1 MIMEELIGYIVE
13 SLTVNSDFEIAI
25 SEKDRLITITLSPD
39 DIGRVIGRGG
49 KTAKAIRL
57 IVKAAAAKRNKRYD
71 VEIRERDEASDRE
84 DN

>member
-1 MIMEELIGYIVE
+1 MQELVSYIVE
-13 SLTVNSDFEIAI
+13 SLTGNSDFQVAI
-25 SEKDRLITITLSPD
+25 NEEDRLITITLSSE

-71 VEIRERDEASDRE
+71 VEIREVNEDSDR
-84 DN
+84 

>member
-1 MIMEELIGYIVE
+1 MQELVSYIVE
-13 SLTVNSDFEIAI
+13 SLTGNSDFTVSI
-25 SEKDRLITITLSPD
+25 SEEERLITITLSPD

-71 VEIRERDEASDRE
+71 VEIREFNEAGDRE
-84 DN
+84 NN

>member
-1 MIMEELIGYIVE
+1 M
-13 SLTVNSDFEIAI
+13 
-25 SEKDRLITITLSPD
+25 ITITLSPD

-71 VEIRERDEASDRE
+71 VEIRERDEAGDSE
-84 DN
+84 NN

>member
-1 MIMEELIGYIVE
+1 MQELVSYIVE
-13 SLTVNSDFEIAI
+13 SLTGNSDFTVEI
-25 SEKDRLITITLSPD
+25 SEEERLITITLSSD

-71 VEIRERDEASDRE
+71 VEIREINEAGDSE
-84 DN
+84 NN

>member
-1 MIMEELIGYIVE
+1 MQELVAYIVE
-13 SLTVNSDFEIAI
+13 SLPGNSDFDVKI
-25 SEKDRLITITLSPD
+25 SEEERLITITLSPD

-71 VEIRERDEASDRE
+71 VEIRETDEAGDRE

>member
-1 MIMEELIGYIVE
+1 MQELVEYIVE
-13 SLTVNSDFEIAI
+13 SLTGNSDFSVSI
-25 SEKDRLITITLSPD
+25 SEEDRLITITLSPE

-71 VEIRERDEASDRE
+71 VEICESDEASDRK

>member
-1 MIMEELIGYIVE
+1 MQELIAYIVE
-13 SLTVNSDFEIAI
+13 SLTGNSDFDVTI
-25 SEKDRLITITLSPD
+25 SEEDRLITITLSPE

-71 VEIRERDEASDRE
+71 VEICERDEAGDR
-84 DN
+84 

>member
-1 MIMEELIGYIVE
+1 MEELIGYIVE
-13 SLTVNSDFEIAI
+13 SLTGNSDFDIAI
-25 SEKDRLITITLSPD
+25 SEKDRLITVTLSSE

-71 VEIRERDEASDRE
+71 VEIRERNEASDRQ

>member
-1 MIMEELIGYIVE
+1 MQELVSYIVE
-13 SLTVNSDFEIAI
+13 SLTGNSDFKVEI
-25 SEKDRLITITLSPD
+25 SEEERLITITLSSD

-71 VEIRERDEASDRE
+71 VEIREINEAGDSE
-84 DN
+84 NN

>member
-1 MIMEELIGYIVE
+1 MQELVEYIVE
-13 SLTVNSDFEIAI
+13 SLTGNSNYNVTI
-25 SEKDRLITITLSPD
+25 SEEDRLITITLSPD

-71 VEIRERDEASDRE
+71 VEIRETDEAGDRE

>member
-1 MIMEELIGYIVE
+1 MQELVSYIVE
-13 SLTVNSDFEIAI
+13 SLTGNSDFQVAI
-25 SEKDRLITITLSPD
+25 SEEDRLITITLSSE

-71 VEIRERDEASDRE
+71 VEIREVNEDSDR
-84 DN
+84 

>member
-1 MIMEELIGYIVE
+1 MQELVSYIVE
-13 SLTVNSDFEIAI
+13 SLTGNSDFDVTI
-25 SEKDRLITITLSPD
+25 SEADRLITITLSPD

-71 VEIRERDEASDRE
+71 VEIRETNEDSDSE
-84 DN
+84 NN

>member
-1 MIMEELIGYIVE
+1 MQELVSYIVE
-13 SLTVNSDFEIAI
+13 SLTGNSDFSVEI
-25 SEKDRLITITLSPD
+25 SEEERLITITLSPD

-71 VEIRERDEASDRE
+71 VEIREINEAGDSE
-84 DN
+84 NN

>member
-1 MIMEELIGYIVE
+1 MQELVAYIVE
-13 SLTVNSDFEIAI
+13 SLTGNSDFDVAI
-25 SEKDRLITITLSPD
+25 SEEKRLITITLSSD

-71 VEIRERDEASDRE
+71 VEIRETDEAGDRE

>member
-1 MIMEELIGYIVE
+1 MQELVSYIVE
-13 SLTVNSDFEIAI
+13 SLTGNSDFSVEII
-25 SEKDRLITITLSPD
+25 EEERLIVITLSPD

-71 VEIRERDEASDRE
+71 VEIRETDEARDSE
-84 DN
+84 NN

>member
-1 MIMEELIGYIVE
+1 MQELVEYIVE
-13 SLTVNSDFEIAI
+13 SLTGNSDFQVTV
-25 SEKDRLITITLSPD
+25 SEAERLITIVLSPD

-71 VEIRERDEASDRE
+71 VEIRESDEIGDSE
-84 DN
+84 NN

>member
-1 MIMEELIGYIVE
+1 MQELVGYIVE
-13 SLTVNSDFEIAI
+13 SLTGNSDFDIAI
-25 SEKDRLITITLSPD
+25 SESDRLITITLSPD

-71 VEIRERDEASDRE
+71 VEICERDADSNRE

>member
-1 MIMEELIGYIVE
+1 MQELISYIVE
-13 SLTVNSDFEIAI
+13 SLTGNSDFEVAI
-25 SEKDRLITITLSPD
+25 SEEERLITITLSSE

-71 VEIRERDEASDRE
+71 VEIREINEDSDR
-84 DN
+84 

>member
-1 MIMEELIGYIVE
+1 MQELVSYIVE
-13 SLTVNSDFEIAI
+13 SLTGNSDFTVEI
-25 SEKDRLITITLSPD
+25 SEAERLITITLSSE

-71 VEIRERDEASDRE
+71 VEIREINEAGDRE
-84 DN
+84 NK

>member
-1 MIMEELIGYIVE
+1 MQELVSYIVE
-13 SLTVNSDFEIAI
+13 SLTGNNDFSVEI
-25 SEKDRLITITLSPD
+25 SEEDRLITITLSPD

-71 VEIRERDEASDRE
+71 VEIRETNEDSDR
-84 DN
+84 

>member
-1 MIMEELIGYIVE
+1 MIMQELVAYIVE
-13 SLTVNSDFEIAI
+13 SLTGNSDFDITI
-25 SEKDRLITITLSPD
+25 SEEDRLITITLSPD

-71 VEIRERDEASDRE
+71 VEIRESNADSDRE

>member
-1 MIMEELIGYIVE
+1 MQELVEYIVE
-13 SLTVNSDFEIAI
+13 SLTGNSDFKVTI
-25 SEKDRLITITLSPD
+25 SEPDRLITIVLSPD

-71 VEIRERDEASDRE
+71 VEIRETDEVGDSE
-84 DN
+84 NN

>member
-1 MIMEELIGYIVE
+1 MQELVAYIVE
-13 SLTVNSDFEIAI
+13 SLTGNSDFDIKI
-25 SEKDRLITITLSPD
+25 SEEDRLITITLSPD

-71 VEIRERDEASDRE
+71 VEIRETDEDSDRE
-84 DN
+84 NN

>member
-1 MIMEELIGYIVE
+1 MQELVSYIVE
-13 SLTVNSDFEIAI
+13 SLTGNSDFEVAI
-25 SEKDRLITITLSPD
+25 SEEERLITITLSSE

-71 VEIRERDEASDRE
+71 VEIREINEDSDR
-84 DN
+84 

>member
-1 MIMEELIGYIVE
+1 MQELVSYIVE
-13 SLTVNSDFEIAI
+13 SLTGNSDFTVEI
-25 SEKDRLITITLSPD
+25 SEEERLITITLSPD

-71 VEIRERDEASDRE
+71 VEIREINEAGDSE
-84 DN
+84 NN

>member
-1 MIMEELIGYIVE
+1 MEELIGYIVE
-13 SLTVNSDFEIAI
+13 SLTGNSDFEIAI
-25 SEKDRLITITLSPD
+25 SEEDRCITVTLSPD

-71 VEIRERDEASDRE
+71 VEIRERDEAGDRK

>member
-1 MIMEELIGYIVE
+1 MEELVSYIVE
-13 SLTVNSDFEIAI
+13 SLTGNSDFSVSI
-25 SEKDRLITITLSPD
+25 SEEDRLITITLSPD

-71 VEIRERDEASDRE
+71 VEIRETNEDSDR
-84 DN
+84 

>member
-1 MIMEELIGYIVE
+1 MQELIAYIVE
-13 SLTVNSDFEIAI
+13 SLTGNSDFDVTI
-25 SEKDRLITITLSPD
+25 SEEERLITITLSSE

-71 VEIRERDEASDRE
+71 VEICERDEAGDR
-84 DN
+84 

>member
-1 MIMEELIGYIVE
+1 MQELVSYIVE
-13 SLTVNSDFEIAI
+13 SLTGTSDFSVAI
-25 SEKDRLITITLSPD
+25 SEEDRTITITLSPD

-71 VEIRERDEASDRE
+71 VEIRETDEDSDR
-84 DN
+84 

>member
-1 MIMEELIGYIVE
+1 MEELIGYIVE
-13 SLTVNSDFEIAI
+13 SLTGNSNFEITV
-25 SEKDRLITITLSPD
+25 SEADRLITITLSPD

-71 VEIRERDEASDRE
+71 VEIRESDEAGDSE
-84 DN
+84 NN

>member
-1 MIMEELIGYIVE
+1 MQELVAYIVE
-13 SLTVNSDFEIAI
+13 SLTGNSDFDIAI
-25 SEKDRLITITLSPD
+25 SEEERLITITLSPE

-71 VEIRERDEASDRE
+71 VEIRETNEAGDRE

>member
-1 MIMEELIGYIVE
+1 MQELVSYIVE
-13 SLTVNSDFEIAI
+13 SLTGNSDFTVEI
-25 SEKDRLITITLSPD
+25 SEAERLITITLSSE

-71 VEIRERDEASDRE
+71 VEIREINEAGDRE
-84 DN
+84 NN

>member
-1 MIMEELIGYIVE
+1 MQELVSYIVE
-13 SLTVNSDFEIAI
+13 SLTGNSDFTVDI
-25 SEKDRLITITLSPD
+25 SEEERLITITLSSE

-71 VEIRERDEASDRE
+71 VEIRELNEAGDSE
-84 DN
+84 NN

>member
-1 MIMEELIGYIVE
+1 MQELIAYIVE
-13 SLTVNSDFEIAI
+13 SLTGNSDFDIKI
-25 SEKDRLITITLSPD
+25 SEEERLITITLSPD

-71 VEIRERDEASDRE
+71 VEIRETDEAGNRE
-84 DN
+84 DY